1 MMINENYKVESDD
14 LNVIVSKRMIGKDR
28 ECNER
33 ITGKNIAFCPT
44 VESALKYIAK
54 KEILGTGL
62 KDLETVNK
70 KIDELYKYIENLLL
84 FNIY

>member
-28 ECNER
+28 EGNER
-33 ITGKNIAFCPT
+33 ITWKNIAFCPT

-70 KIDELYKYIENLLL
+70 KIDELYKYIENLK
-84 FNIY
+84 IDKK